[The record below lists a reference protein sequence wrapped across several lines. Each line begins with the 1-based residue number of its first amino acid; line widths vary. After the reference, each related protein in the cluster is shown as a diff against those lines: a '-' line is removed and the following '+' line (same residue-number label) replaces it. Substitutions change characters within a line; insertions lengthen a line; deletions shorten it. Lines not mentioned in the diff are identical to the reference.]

1 LRTLRFATAVAMLGL
16 AVSSFAADKLF
27 DPTRDSAKDLK
38 AAIETA
44 RAQHKNILLD
54 VGGNWC
60 PWCILLDRTLAE
72 DAELHGLVEKNY
84 VLLRVNFSQEN
95 ENAAFLGAYPAAK
108 GYPAWYVLSSEGK
121 LLKAEDTSAL
131 EQDHKLNA
139 GYSKDALKAFL
150 AENAPNS

>member
-1 LRTLRFATAVAMLGL
+1 
-16 AVSSFAADKLF
+16 
-27 DPTRDSAKDLK
+27 
-38 AAIETA
+38 
-44 RAQHKNILLD
+44 
-54 VGGNWC
+54 
-60 PWCILLDRTLAE
+60 
-72 DAELHGLVEKNY
+72 
-84 VLLRVNFSQEN
+84 LLRVNFSQEN